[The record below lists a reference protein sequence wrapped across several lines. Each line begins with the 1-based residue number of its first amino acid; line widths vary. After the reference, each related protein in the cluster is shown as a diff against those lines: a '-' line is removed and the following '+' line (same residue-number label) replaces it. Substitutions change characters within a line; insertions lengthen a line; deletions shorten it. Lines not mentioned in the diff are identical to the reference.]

1 MAEALLSVFQKAPM
15 TMNDISISLKNAGK
29 KFNREWIF
37 KSLDYEFKYGNAYAI
52 TGFNGSGKSTLLQCI
67 AGSMA
72 LSEGMITYQN
82 ELQKSIP
89 AEIIYQ
95 EIALCA
101 PYLELVEEM
110 TTIEM
115 LQFHASFK
123 PFLSSVSIPEI
134 IEVIGLARATNKQI
148 RNFSSGMKQRLRLA
162 QAIFSDCPILL
173 LDEPCSNLDKEGQQM
188 YDQLINK
195 YCSEKLLIICSNE
208 DAEIEICSAC
218 LNIVDYK

>member
-1 MAEALLSVFQKAPM
+1 MMTNNSNILLS
-15 TMNDISISLKNAGK
+15 NSGK

-37 KSLDYEFKYGNAYAI
+37 KNLDYEFKAGNAYAI

-67 AGSMA
+67 AGSMG
-72 LSEGMITYQN
+72 LSDGTIQYKNSE
-82 ELQKSIP
+82 
-89 AEIIYQ
+89 EIIIASEMMYK

-115 LQFHASFK
+115 LQFHQNFK
-123 PFLSSVSIPEI
+123 PFIAAINLPEI
-134 IEVIGLARATNKQI
+134 IEIVGLTYSMHKQI

-162 QAIFSDCPILL
+162 LAIFSDCPVLL
-173 LDEPCSNLDKEGQQM
+173 LDEPCANLDKEGYQL
-188 YDQLINK
+188 YHQLINT
-195 YCSEKLLIICSNE
+195 YCSKKLLIICSNE
-208 DAEIEICSAC
+208 EAEIEICTAR